1 MHSHRALQLQ
11 PGVHKVHHKFINKQY
26 HFMTSSDRFPAL
38 VSSAVK
44 SNFTNWCCQ
53 NLSQRALNALTVQA
67 STTELPVISKLAV
80 PNIYNACRKICF
92 RKSLCLWCE
101 LFRWKEDQVIGLLL
115 YRTFDFSTYV
125 VNKHLNSK
133 AYNYVMG
140 NFKNLNHITSQTSV
154 F

>member
-1 MHSHRALQLQ
+1 MPNKGCVHKLAPRCLHSHRALQLQ

-26 HFMTSSDRFPAL
+26 HFMTSSDRFPVL

-53 NLSQRALNALTVQA
+53 HLSQRALNALTVQA

-101 LFRWKEDQVIGLLL
+101 LFRWKCRILSRTFPCLSSNIGLRNSTLL
-115 YRTFDFSTYV
+115 SLREDRLCV
-125 VNKHLNSK
+125 CP
-133 AYNYVMG
+133 
-140 NFKNLNHITSQTSV
+140 
-154 F
+154 